1 MASGT
6 KRENMEY
13 CDNIMKGVRKGCPLP
28 PILFNLF
35 INDIFNDFSEF
46 GIPLGESR
54 CCGGL
59 FADDIVLFASSRT
72 KLGC

>member
-46 GIPLGESR
+46 GIPFRRIEILWWTLCR
-54 CCGGL
+54 
-59 FADDIVLFASSRT
+59 
-72 KLGC
+72 